1 MRSVSSR
8 TAISLLLVSLS
19 LSPMHLNAAQ
29 APAQQERNAA
39 EIVENVPQP
48 DRSILQKSVLPA
60 MARQTKAIWL
70 PLVHPEAQPP
80 RLAKGIVTIQ
90 FTLHSD
96 GTISGMKLERSTG
109 IVAMDRAAWNAIVA
123 TPHAAFPSDMALQSV
138 RMRMVSVYNEEQ
150 PALLIRIS
158 ADLGLNVW
166 SAGIFRRS
174 SRRQGTGMSS
184 RS

>member
-1 MRSVSSR
+1 MRSVFGR

-29 APAQQERNAA
+29 APAQQEHNAV

-60 MARQTKAIWL
+60 MARQTKATWL
-70 PLVHPEAQPP
+70 PLVPPEAQPP
-80 RLAKGIVTIQ
+80 RLARGIVTIQ

-123 TPHAAFPSDMALQSV
+123 TPYAAFPSEVALQSV
-138 RMRMVSVYNEEQ
+138 RMRMVFVYTGD
-150 PALLIRIS
+150 LS
-158 ADLGLNVW
+158 AHTPD
-166 SAGIFRRS
+166 SDPR
-174 SRRQGTGMSS
+174 
-184 RS
+184 